1 MKLRLLQILAL
12 FFVAVFGAAAQD
24 YDYDDIYYNSSK
36 GTAENEKEST
46 ETASAN
52 VVDYDLDDQESD
64 GWHSTII
71 DMRDVD
77 EYNRRGS
84 YVMQE
89 YDDCDIVYVDTTL
102 VDSDSFQYTE
112 RIRRFHNADVIAD
125 CEDED
130 AVNLYVYTR
139 PDVNIIVGTPATT
152 YVGLWG
158 TALWG
163 WGVGLSW
170 YDPWYDPWYYDPW
183 YYYPYWYYTSWYRP
197 YWGWGWG
204 YHYAHHH
211 HYHDWWHPVQPMNYT
226 RGGRQLYAD
235 AGRRGMSANG
245 MRATSV
251 NNRRLATTGAGSGT
265 ARKAVS
271 NSSMATN
278 TQRQQQGVATNGRI
292 SSSSE
297 AINRYKARINRMGA
311 ATSSNSSTDN
321 RVATSSANR
330 LNAANNSSS
339 NRINRT
345 TTSRKQ
351 TASVKN
357 TTTTEK
363 RSNQLNRRS
372 TANRSATSLGTSQSG
387 YRTTS
392 RGTSYYRSGNS
403 TSTSNATSRYRSATT
418 RSATN
423 YNKSGNSSYRS
434 SLRSSGTMRSS
445 SGTRGDGGGGRSG
458 GGRR

>member
-89 YDDCDIVYVDTTL
+89 YDDCDTVYVDTTL

-292 SSSSE
+292 SSNSE
-297 AINRYKARINRMGA
+297 AINRYKARVNRMSA

-330 LNAANNSSS
+330 LNAANNSS

-351 TASVKN
+351 TTSVKN

-434 SLRSSGTMRSS
+434 SSRSSGTMRSS